1 MISLRQVKES
11 HIFPR
16 ATKHLAMDSLR
27 WGPTHQCF
35 ERIVHLLQTIG

>member
-16 ATKHLAMDSLR
+16 ATKHLAVDSIRRAL
-27 WGPTHQCF
+27 PINILNALFIC
-35 ERIVHLLQTIG
+35 